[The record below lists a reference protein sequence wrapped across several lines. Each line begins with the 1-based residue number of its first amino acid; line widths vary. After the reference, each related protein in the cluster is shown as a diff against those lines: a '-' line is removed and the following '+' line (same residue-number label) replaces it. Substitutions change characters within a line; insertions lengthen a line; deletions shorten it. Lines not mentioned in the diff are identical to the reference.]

1 MTSSRSLIS
10 DAEFGRSAAATTAG
24 ERREEL
30 GAVTWWWLALA
41 GSLGLGLLSLWLRP
55 LLPVDETRYLTVA
68 WEMWDRGSFLLPSL
82 NGELYEHKPPLLF
95 WLIHAGWAVAGVGE
109 TWPRLIGPLSTLAS
123 AWLLSRL
130 GARLWPQSPQAGRF
144 GGLMFLGSVF
154 VAFYGTAL
162 MFDLP
167 LLVFVCLGWLAL
179 HDAGTQGRWRDWLG
193 YGLAFA
199 AAMLTKGPVAM
210 VYLLP
215 PLLAWRLWAPLPFRS
230 RAAWRV
236 TAALAIAIALP
247 LAWLLLA
254 DRESQ
259 GELLRRVLLEQT
271 LGRVQGDL
279 GHPRPLYWYLPF
291 LPLMALPW
299 TLWPRAWRALGGL
312 WRQRDD
318 RGLRLVAA
326 IGVPGFVLLSA
337 VGGKQVHYLL
347 PLLALGLLAL
357 ARGLHGAVA
366 PRQLVRRT
374 QFGLAAIAVVM
385 VAGFALLAPRYDLA
399 AAGRHVGDE
408 QRAGR
413 ETAYVGNYQG
423 EFGYY
428 GRLRAPVRELT
439 PAQAR
444 DWVRTFPDG
453 LVIARRKRLVLHGA
467 PPPEFR
473 QRYKTDELLMFRAGD
488 LVASGSGFR
497 EPGRVSGP

>member
-1 MTSSRSLIS
+1 MDSPRTLAADVMVGAR
-10 DAEFGRSAAATTAG
+10 DRTCVSAGHTFDT
-24 ERREEL
+24 R
-30 GAVTWWWLALA
+30 TWWWLALA

-82 NGELYEHKPPLLF
+82 NGALYEHKPPLLF
-95 WLIHAGWAVAGVGE
+95 WLIHAGWAVTGVGE
-109 TWPRLIGPLSTLAS
+109 TWPRLIGPLGTLAS

-130 GARLWPQSPQAGRF
+130 GARLWPQSPQVGRF
-144 GGLMFLGSVF
+144 GGLLFLGSVF

-179 HDAGTQGRWRDWLG
+179 HDAAVRGRWRDWLG

-215 PLLAWRLWAPLPFRS
+215 PLLAWRWWAPMPLRPRGA
-230 RAAWRV
+230 RKV
-236 TAALAIAIALP
+236 TTALAIAVALP

-254 DRESQ
+254 DRQSQ
-259 GELLRRVLLEQT
+259 GELLRRVLFEQT
-271 LGRVQGDL
+271 LGRVQGEL
-279 GHPRPLYWYLPF
+279 GHPRPPYWYLPF

-326 IGVPGFVLLSA
+326 TVVPGFVLLSA

-347 PLLALGLLAL
+347 PLLALGLMAL
-357 ARGLHGAVA
+357 ARGLQDVVV
-366 PRQLVRRT
+366 PRQLVRRA
-374 QFGLAAIAVVM
+374 QSGLAVIALAM

-399 AAGRHVGDE
+399 DAGRHVGQE

-413 ETAYVGNYQG
+413 EVLYVGNYQG

-428 GRLRAPVRELT
+428 GRLRAPVRELS
-439 PAQAR
+439 PAQAQE
-444 DWVRTFPDG
+444 WVRAFPDG
-453 LVIARRKRLVLHGA
+453 LVIARRKRLLLRGS
-467 PPPEFR
+467 PRPEYA

-497 EPGRVSGP
+497 EPGRDAGP